1 MDKGWY
7 NSGYIFPDGFKS
19 RVLFRSSVALERT
32 CLHECFVLGKS
43 GAYFP
48 LPTFKVTALD
58 RPEEPVIAKSCTGCW
73 TQVILPA
80 ASSPHTCIYC
90 ESTSK
95 AHTQV
100 LQNFTVRHAGGRSLL
115 LTSLPLLPL
124 PGGLASRS
132 SLLALNQA

>member
-1 MDKGWY
+1 MQSKPDDMDMALCWSDACFWGFRKDKGWY

-73 TQVILPA
+73 TQV
-80 ASSPHTCIYC
+80 SP
-90 ESTSK
+90 
-95 AHTQV
+95 
-100 LQNFTVRHAGGRSLL
+100 
-115 LTSLPLLPL
+115 
-124 PGGLASRS
+124 LAT
-132 SLLALNQA
+132 